1 MTNKIKSFLHA
12 VKAEMK
18 KISWPTRKEIVRS
31 TIIVFITII
40 VFAVIIG
47 VIDTALYQLIIRVFV
62 GSWYFGLT

>member
-18 KISWPTRKEIVRS
+18 KVSWPTRKEIMHS

-40 VFAVIIG
+40 IFAVIIG
-47 VIDTALYQLIIRVFV
+47 VMDVVLYQLIIRVFV
-62 GSWYFGLT
+62 GS

>member
-18 KISWPTRKEIVRS
+18 KVSWPTRKEIVRS

-47 VIDTALYQLIIRVFV
+47 VMDTVLYQLIIRVFV
-62 GSWYFGLT
+62 GS

>member
-1 MTNKIKSFLHA
+1 MTNKIKSFLHS

-47 VIDTALYQLIIRVFV
+47 VIDIALYQLIIRVFV
-62 GSWYFGLT
+62 GS

>member
-18 KISWPTRKEIVRS
+18 KVSWPTRKEIVHS

-47 VIDTALYQLIIRVFV
+47 VMDVVLYQLIIRVFV
-62 GSWYFGLT
+62 GS

>member
-62 GSWYFGLT
+62 GS

>member
-31 TIIVFITII
+31 TIIVFVTII

-62 GSWYFGLT
+62 GS

>member
-18 KISWPTRKEIVRS
+18 KVSWPTRKEIVHS

-40 VFAVIIG
+40 IFAVIIG
-47 VIDTALYQLIIRVFV
+47 VMDVVLYQLIIRVFV
-62 GSWYFGLT
+62 GS

>member
-47 VIDTALYQLIIRVFV
+47 VIDIALYQLIIRVFV
-62 GSWYFGLT
+62 GS